1 MKVKFKSSLIL
12 LLGWLFLSLGA
23 GVFTALVAMKLAE
36 QSLAKVD
43 KTEIMKR
50 QSTATPVDG
59 NHPRIISES
68 EILKKVNTYRER
80 QEQQLN
86 KPKPK

>member
-23 GVFTALVAMKLAE
+23 GIFTALVAMKLAK

-43 KTEIMKR
+43 ETEIMKR
-50 QSTATPVDG
+50 QSSATPVDG
-59 NHPRIISES
+59 NKPRIIPES
-68 EILKKVNTYRER
+68 QILKKVNIYRER
-80 QEQQLN
+80 QEKQQLSDEQ
-86 KPKPK
+86 K